1 MLSSRIEFLPDDVS
15 ILIDVLIVIAISDPV
30 IGWSIGYPDVQ
41 YLIGRRSLLVLLE
54 YWVLWCQR
62 VYKALA
68 LIWLVRWANICK
80 CKNRESFISKVL
92 VVWLMENFVIV
103 FDILGYGLFIWFRIY
118 YQRLGGKRRHLGWE
132 TENISGILHK
142 YCVSLWIFLSF
153 WNQWDPMQLP
163 KSIWAK
169 KSAVFSYLGS
179 HMWDNTKIQKNEKYW
194 PKMKMKN
201 FPFFGQKS
209 IIHS

>member
-1 MLSSRIEFLPDDVS
+1 MRIDREVSKCSSFVYTSYYIVDMLVHHRFFLKKQCN
-15 ILIDVLIVIAISDPV
+15 LRKFQ
-30 IGWSIGYPDVQ
+30 Q
-41 YLIGRRSLLVLLE
+41 YIFPKHTLLH
-54 YWVLWCQR
+54 
-62 VYKALA
+62 
-68 LIWLVRWANICK
+68 
-80 CKNRESFISKVL
+80 
-92 VVWLMENFVIV
+92 NFS
-103 FDILGYGLFIWFRIY
+103 
-118 YQRLGGKRRHLGWE
+118 QRRHLGWE

>member
-1 MLSSRIEFLPDDVS
+1 MLSSRIEFPPDDVS

-118 YQRLGGKRRHLGWE
+118 YQRLGAQRAQSNFAALLFQISSNSECYLDKDGSSPSLSLILKIF
-132 TENISGILHK
+132 TEING
-142 YCVSLWIFLSF
+142 
-153 WNQWDPMQLP
+153 
-163 KSIWAK
+163 
-169 KSAVFSYLGS
+169 
-179 HMWDNTKIQKNEKYW
+179 
-194 PKMKMKN
+194 
-201 FPFFGQKS
+201 
-209 IIHS
+209 

>member
-1 MLSSRIEFLPDDVS
+1 MLSSRIEFPPDDVS

-68 LIWLVRWANICK
+68 LILLVRWANICK

-118 YQRLGGKRRHLGWE
+118 YQRLGGK
-132 TENISGILHK
+132 ISPYNKLRVFEGFSRWRTQEDH
-142 YCVSLWIFLSF
+142 IFTLS
-153 WNQWDPMQLP
+153 
-163 KSIWAK
+163 
-169 KSAVFSYLGS
+169 
-179 HMWDNTKIQKNEKYW
+179 KNGY
-194 PKMKMKN
+194 N
-201 FPFFGQKS
+201 
-209 IIHS
+209 